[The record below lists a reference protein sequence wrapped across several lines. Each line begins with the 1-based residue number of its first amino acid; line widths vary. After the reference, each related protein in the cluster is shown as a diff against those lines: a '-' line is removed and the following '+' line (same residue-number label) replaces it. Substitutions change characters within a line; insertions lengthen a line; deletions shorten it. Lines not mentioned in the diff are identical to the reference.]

1 MMVSFFQEKRLW
13 LENNMVSYGFLM
25 KTLQCAARVVPVN
38 KQSRN

>member
-1 MMVSFFQEKRLW
+1 
-13 LENNMVSYGFLM
+13 MVSYGFLM